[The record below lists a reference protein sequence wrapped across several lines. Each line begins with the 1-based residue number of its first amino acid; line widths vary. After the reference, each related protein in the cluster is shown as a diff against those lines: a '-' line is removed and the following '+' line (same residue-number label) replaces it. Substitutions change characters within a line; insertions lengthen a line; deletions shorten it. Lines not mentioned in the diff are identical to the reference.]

1 LDLTR
6 KGSQVQTLSRPPQ
19 FSLVRAL
26 SVLGGQRSSCA
37 AAALR
42 PHFSPPTRRDPAPLG
57 SAAPPPPRRPRSVV
71 TTFWFG
77 PVVGPPPGNLPRTHL
92 REDLSV
98 LAFCRASKP
107 TGTAPSRWTSSAG
120 RPGGECGAAAS
131 GGRSGGQACRG
142 RLWSRVRPSPLGA
155 WPELGRRP
163 IARMQTPRT
172 PDTCPS
178 GRPDRT
184 GRVGHRTRGQ
194 QTAARPLDGRPHGGH
209 RTRTAR
215 RLAWSVSGHPGRPRP
230 RPRPRRRRRRPSVGL
245 AGLLG
250 LQRLRRSATHGGDA
264 LTAPASAALTAT
276 ATGQLRNTARYEA
289 ARDIVGICG

>member
-1 LDLTR
+1 MAIRTALPHRLLTR

-42 PHFSPPTRRDPAPLG
+42 PHSSPPTRRDPAPLG

-107 TGTAPSRWTSSAG
+107 IGRAPSRWTSSVG
-120 RPGGECGAAAS
+120 RSGGECGAAAS
-131 GGRSGGQACRG
+131 GGRSGGQARRG
-142 RLWSRVRPSPLGA
+142 RSWSRVRPSPLRPGLSWA
-155 WPELGRRP
+155 DDRQRGCRRL
-163 IARMQTPRT
+163 
-172 PDTCPS
+172 
-178 GRPDRT
+178 
-184 GRVGHRTRGQ
+184 GHRTRVRPDVQIAPVALDTGHVDSRRPPDHWTDVRTADTGRGQ
-194 QTAARPLDGRPHGGH
+194 RDDWHGRCPDTLDGHGHGH
-209 RTRTAR
+209 GHGDGDGDH
-215 RLAWSVSGHPGRPRP
+215 RLG
-230 RPRPRRRRRRPSVGL
+230 
-245 AGLLG
+245 
-250 LQRLRRSATHGGDA
+250 
-264 LTAPASAALTAT
+264 
-276 ATGQLRNTARYEA
+276 
-289 ARDIVGICG
+289 

>member
-1 LDLTR
+1 MRALNFDPYGRARPAGMAVRTAVPCILLTR

-42 PHFSPPTRRDPAPLG
+42 PHSSPPTRRDPAPLG

-107 TGTAPSRWTSSAG
+107 TGRAPSRWTALLVDQ
-120 RPGGECGAAAS
+120 AAS
-131 GGRSGGQACRG
+131 VAPQ
-142 RLWSRVRPSPLGA
+142 
-155 WPELGRRP
+155 
-163 IARMQTPRT
+163 PRA
-172 PDTCPS
+172 
-178 GRPDRT
+178 GEA
-184 GRVGHRTRGQ
+184 
-194 QTAARPLDGRPHGGH
+194 AARPAVDARGAVYGH
-209 RTRTAR
+209 
-215 RLAWSVSGHPGRPRP
+215 LLF
-230 RPRPRRRRRRPSVGL
+230 GL
-245 AGLLG
+245 A
-250 LQRLRRSATHGGDA
+250 
-264 LTAPASAALTAT
+264 
-276 ATGQLRNTARYEA
+276 
-289 ARDIVGICG
+289 